1 MYGHLRAAH
10 PLDHIAHYENTVL
23 HIVCVKLRTK
33 VFFKSTYLS
42 NNYKGMAEKTP
53 PNLKIGCFPPH
64 I

>member
-33 VFFKSTYLS
+33 VFF
-42 NNYKGMAEKTP
+42 
-53 PNLKIGCFPPH
+53 
-64 I
+64 